1 MKNPTILIDVDSD
14 GTIQVYWHDTE
25 ESGRVAPE
33 VSVVYSYERD
43 ACRKNSS
50 TTWGVGKMIDD
61 HDSMIEAEWG
71 TERIF

>member
-33 VSVVYSYERD
+33 VSVVYSNERD
-43 ACRKNSS
+43 HGHE
-50 TTWGVGKMIDD
+50 WVDD
-61 HDSMIEAEWG
+61 HDSMIQAEWG
-71 TERIF
+71 TEQIF

>member
-14 GTIQVYWHDTE
+14 GGVSVYWHDTE

-33 VSVVYSYERD
+33 ISVMYSSER
-43 ACRKNSS
+43 NLSNVH
-50 TTWGVGKMIDD
+50 TPELQKMIDD

-71 TERIF
+71 TQQIF

>member
-25 ESGRVAPE
+25 ESGREAPE

-43 ACRKNSS
+43 HPSVRSFAE
-50 TTWGVGKMIDD
+50 VAKMIDD

-71 TERIF
+71 TQQIF

>member
-33 VSVVYSYERD
+33 ISVVYASDRE
-43 ACRKNSS
+43 ASWETN
-50 TTWGVGKMIDD
+50 WVDD
-61 HDSMIEAEWG
+61 HDSMIQAEWG
-71 TERIF
+71 TEQIF

>member
-43 ACRKNSS
+43 HPSVRSFAE
-50 TTWGVGKMIDD
+50 VAKMIDD

-71 TERIF
+71 TQQIF

>member
-33 VSVVYSYERD
+33 ISVICSRERKFSNVHTP
-43 ACRKNSS
+43 CIQKRIN
-50 TTWGVGKMIDD
+50 D

-71 TERIF
+71 TQQIF